1 MATCRPLSR
10 RGPSQVSIFWKVYW
24 QTVKLFVI
32 SAFSQ
37 LRNWCFLQ
45 ALHERWSQSWSQL
58 QLQFLGIKVV
68 PTLTSI
74 NIHSNLQCLSF
85 ITLHLNIRLE
95 RINFLVGK
103 KIVVAEITNSLKVC
117 QWTFQNIET
126 FMPTV
131 GDKTFPMFCKI
142 RFTSV

>member
-1 MATCRPLSR
+1 MATCRPLSG
-10 RGPSQVSIFWKVYW
+10 RGPSQVSIFWTVYW
-24 QTVKLFVI
+24 QTFKLFVI
-32 SAFSQ
+32 SAFYQ
-37 LRNWCFLQ
+37 LRNRCFLQ
-45 ALHERWSQSWSQL
+45 AHEGWSQSWSQL

-95 RINFLVGK
+95 HINFLVGK

-126 FMPTV
+126 FTPTV
-131 GDKTFPMFCKI
+131 TQKTLAMFPELDFNC
-142 RFTSV
+142 S